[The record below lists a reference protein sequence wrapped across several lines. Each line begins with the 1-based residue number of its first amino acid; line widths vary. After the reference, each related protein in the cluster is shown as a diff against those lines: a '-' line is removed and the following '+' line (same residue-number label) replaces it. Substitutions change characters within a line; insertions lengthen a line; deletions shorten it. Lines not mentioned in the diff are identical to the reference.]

1 MGMFEDLQRQYI
13 DARKSGDKFVSQVL
27 NLVISDLKYEKI
39 NKQKELEDADVIAYL
54 RRTIKSRK
62 EMLEE
67 SEKAGRQDIAEQ
79 TRAEIA
85 FLEKLLPQMMSRDEL
100 IALVKEVKTALSVS
114 SPSDMGKMMKEV
126 MNRVAGRAEGSEI
139 KEIVTAVLKGE
150 L

>member
-150 L
+150 V

>member
-100 IALVKEVKTALSVS
+100 IAVVKEVKTALSAS

>member
-100 IALVKEVKTALSVS
+100 VALVKEVKTALSVS

>member
-39 NKQKELEDADVIAYL
+39 NKHKELEDADVIAYL

>member
-13 DARKSGDKFVSQVL
+13 DARKSGDKFASKVL

-39 NKQKELEDADVIAYL
+39 NKQKDLEDADVIAYL
-54 RRTIKSRK
+54 RKTIKSRK
-62 EMLEE
+62 EMLAECEQAKREDLAEE
-67 SEKAGRQDIAEQ
+67 TK
-79 TRAEIA
+79 AEIA
-85 FLEKLLPQMMSRDEL
+85 FLEKLLPQMMSREEL
-100 IALVKEVKTALSVS
+100 IALVKETKTAIGAS

-126 MNRVAGRAEGSEI
+126 MARVAGRAEGQEI

>member
-1 MGMFEDLQRQYI
+1 MEMFEDLQRQYI

-100 IALVKEVKTALSVS
+100 VALVKEVKTALSVS

>member
-100 IALVKEVKTALSVS
+100 VALVKEVKTALSAS

>member
-139 KEIVTAVLKGE
+139 KEIVTAVLKVE